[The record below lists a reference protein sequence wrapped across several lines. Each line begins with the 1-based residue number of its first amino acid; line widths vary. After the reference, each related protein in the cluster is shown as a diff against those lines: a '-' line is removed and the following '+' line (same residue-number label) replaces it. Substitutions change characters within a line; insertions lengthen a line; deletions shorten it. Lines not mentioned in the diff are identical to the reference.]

1 MKSIKHSTLL
11 LASAVV
17 LGAASFA
24 VVAAPP
30 ADKGKPDRSDF
41 VRGNANS
48 KSKPVDLPKTEREA
62 VAEARLTPAGIVEM
76 QLPED
81 RMVNLVAV
89 KRADGTVEMM
99 HLDDDAAHDHATPA
113 PAKPQGEI
121 E

>member
-1 MKSIKHSTLL
+1 MKLIKQSTLL

-24 VVAAPP
+24 VAAPP
-30 ADKGKPDRSDF
+30 ADKGKRDRSDF

-48 KSKPVDLPKTEREA
+48 KAQPVDLPGTEREA
-62 VAEARLTPAGIVEM
+62 VAEARLTPSGIIEM

-89 KRADGTVEMM
+89 KRADGTVEMV
-99 HLDDDAAHDHATPA
+99 HLADDAAHDHAAPA

>member
-1 MKSIKHSTLL
+1 MKSIKQSALL

-24 VVAAPP
+24 VIAAPP
-30 ADKGKPDRSDF
+30 ADKGKRDRSDF

-48 KSKPVDLPKTEREA
+48 KAEPVDLPSTERQA
-62 VAEARLTPAGIVEM
+62 VAQARLTPAGIIEM

-99 HLDDDAAHDHATPA
+99 HVGDLDAHNHAAPA